1 MSENSAGSGTA
12 KRLEDL
18 IADTQS
24 CIRALDRRLR
34 NLEEASRVAAEQA
47 RTDQVPG
54 EENPLPL
61 PAGAAAP
68 STAPTL
74 AAPRVLSYRVYL
86 REYMKRGRQRQALG
100 DD

>member
-24 CIRALDRRLR
+24 CIRALNRRLR
-34 NLEEASRVAAEQA
+34 NLGEASRVAAEQA
-47 RTDQVPG
+47 RTGQVPV
-54 EENPLPL
+54 EENPVPL
-61 PAGAAAP
+61 LAGAAP

-86 REYMKRGRQRQALG
+86 REHLKRERQRRTQGG
-100 DD
+100 D